1 MKPELS
7 EGQLIDILR
16 DKDKQIVELEST
28 LREKDKE
35 NEVLNERIGRVE
47 RDLAAYLQL
56 IEVKDDSIV
65 KLSNKVDELELTV
78 KMDQASPPCS
88 AGLGPF
94 HYVEKV
100 SVPTQTDSDKVS
112 QYFPRFS
119 KFGI

>member
-88 AGLGPF
+88 AGPGPF

-112 QYFPRFS
+112 H
-119 KFGI
+119 